1 MVVSRLKKI
10 IILIQNNTLYF
21 SYRKQGPIREDL
33 MNTNIISDSELVFT
47 EDYILENQKLVTPF
61 LEELCEM
68 NKIDTITFQNNELAD
83 FLVFLFNKV
92 KIYKIKIKKQ
102 ENLTYSVCEKLLKI
116 KSLKELE
123 CFSIPEYLLEMLDNK
138 GIKVQT
144 KNEIFYISPFMAK
157 NNLKNYSKI
166 YYTKK
171 VTFYDNLTDED
182 KEDFKTFLKI
192 NRYLK
197 VITLMRYDK
206 ETIDF
211 IFTSLLDNHFKNI
224 YIELHDNI
232 TNEEDYLFLKQM
244 NKKYKKKNFKIGL
257 YYSKEYL
264 EDNLM
269 KQIILNT
276 LKLCGFIIVL
286 FIVGMIGYV
295 SLDNY
300 YAMKDVAKINEH
312 VKEQMSKEEV
322 TIPEDKKEEG
332 LVIKNKYIASL
343 LTINKDVIGYLKVKN
358 TNIDYPVVTSNDNK
372 YYLTH
377 NLYNEED
384 KNGWVYMDFRNSDKY
399 LNDNTIIYGHNMYYS
414 GVMFG
419 TLHRTLNGN
428 WYNNEDN
435 LNITFDTMYASMNWK
450 IYSIYTTPKTN
461 DYLKVSFDT
470 KEEKEQYINMTKK
483 RSIKNFDT
491 PVTAENKILTLSTC
505 TGDNERLVIHAVLE
519 ENTEE
524 QDSSSL
530 DNVSLLDSEE

>member
-10 IILIQNNTLYF
+10 IILIQNSTLYF
-21 SYRKQGPIREDL
+21 FYRKQGPIREDL

-68 NKIDTITFQNNELAD
+68 NKINTITFQNNDLAD

-182 KEDFKTFLKI
+182 EEDFKTFLKI

-244 NKKYKKKNFKIGL
+244 NKKYKKNNFKIGL

-276 LKLCGFIIVL
+276 LKLCGFIIIL

-312 VKEQMSKEEV
+312 VKEQMGKEEV

-372 YYLTH
+372 YYLNH

-470 KEEKEQYINMTKK
+470 KEEKEQYINMTKE

>member
-1 MVVSRLKKI
+1 MKKI
-10 IILIQNNTLYF
+10 IILIQNSTLYF
-21 SYRKQGPIREDL
+21 FYRKQGPIREDL

-68 NKIDTITFQNNELAD
+68 NKINTITFQNNDLAD

-182 KEDFKTFLKI
+182 EEDFKTFLKI

-244 NKKYKKKNFKIGL
+244 NKKYKKNNFKIGL

-276 LKLCGFIIVL
+276 LKLCGFIIIL

-312 VKEQMSKEEV
+312 VKEQMGKEEV

-372 YYLTH
+372 YYLNH

-470 KEEKEQYINMTKK
+470 KEEKEQYINMTKE

>member
-1 MVVSRLKKI
+1 MVY
-10 IILIQNNTLYF
+10 N
-21 SYRKQGPIREDL
+21 
-33 MNTNIISDSELVFT
+33 
-47 EDYILENQKLVTPF
+47 
-61 LEELCEM
+61 
-68 NKIDTITFQNNELAD
+68 
-83 FLVFLFNKV
+83 
-92 KIYKIKIKKQ
+92 
-102 ENLTYSVCEKLLKI
+102 
-116 KSLKELE
+116 
-123 CFSIPEYLLEMLDNK
+123 
-138 GIKVQT
+138 
-144 KNEIFYISPFMAK
+144 
-157 NNLKNYSKI
+157 
-166 YYTKK
+166 
-171 VTFYDNLTDED
+171 
-182 KEDFKTFLKI
+182 
-192 NRYLK
+192 
-197 VITLMRYDK
+197 K

-244 NKKYKKKNFKIGL
+244 NKKYKKNNFKIGL

-276 LKLCGFIIVL
+276 LKLCGFIIIL

-312 VKEQMSKEEV
+312 VKEQMGKEEV

-470 KEEKEQYINMTKK
+470 KEEKEQYINMTKE